1 VASFGPNSRKS
12 TVAPASG
19 LTRPDTV
26 AWSVSAPPI
35 TTPADATVSMVGV
48 APETMVVSLVASHR
62 PATAA
67 LLASPL

>member
-1 VASFGPNSRKS
+1 M
-12 TVAPASG
+12 
-19 LTRPDTV
+19 
-26 AWSVSAPPI
+26 SAPPI